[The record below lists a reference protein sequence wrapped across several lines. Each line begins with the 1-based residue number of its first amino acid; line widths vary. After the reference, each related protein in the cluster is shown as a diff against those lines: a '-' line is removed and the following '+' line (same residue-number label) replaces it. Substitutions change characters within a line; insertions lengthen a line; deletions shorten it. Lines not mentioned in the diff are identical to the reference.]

1 MQAKP
6 KHSFLLFS
14 NAFSSVLS
22 VIIAGFDRARVPG
35 AQAKPKH
42 SFSSFSNAFSSVLS
56 VIIAGLD
63 WVRAPGA
70 QAKPKHSFSSFSN
83 AFSSVLSVT
92 SSGRS
97 PPELVPEAHLASCS
111 GNWLSHLDWDGR
123 RCGPLRGQNLCAR
136 GCLL

>member
-1 MQAKP
+1 M
-6 KHSFLLFS
+6 
-14 NAFSSVLS
+14 
-22 VIIAGFDRARVPG
+22 ARV
-35 AQAKPKH
+35 
-42 SFSSFSNAFSSVLS
+42 
-56 VIIAGLD
+56 
-63 WVRAPGA
+63 PGA

-123 RCGPLRGQNLCAR
+123 RCAPLPNERLGAC
-136 GCLL
+136 GCELPMS